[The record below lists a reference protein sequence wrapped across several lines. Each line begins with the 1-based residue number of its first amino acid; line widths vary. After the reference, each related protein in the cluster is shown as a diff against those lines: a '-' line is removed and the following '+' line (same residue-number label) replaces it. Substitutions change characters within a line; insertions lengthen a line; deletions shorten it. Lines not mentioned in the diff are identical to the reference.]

1 MRRQRYKKYRRN
13 YIISVILI
21 FALFNFM
28 ILTSW
33 FVGINISLWFK
44 FALDLLIVFLADR
57 SIKSLVVT
65 KTKVEL
71 DRK

>member
-1 MRRQRYKKYRRN
+1 
-13 YIISVILI
+13 
-21 FALFNFM
+21 M